1 MPHREAIDCPRG
13 RQQWHNRL
21 MSPGLSSADPSPA
34 DLFPAPPLPD
44 GLVAVVKRD
53 CPTCE
58 LVAPVLSDLHE
69 RAGLTVITQD
79 DPSFPVDADWV
90 RHDDDLALSWH
101 HDIEAVPTLLR
112 VSGGV
117 GEQRTVGW
125 SRAEWERLTGVDGL
139 GDGLPDWRPGC
150 GSLSVDPAHADALA
164 VRFSG
169 SGLRSR
175 RVELAALEDTW
186 EAMWSRGW
194 SDGLPVVPPTKQR
207 VLRMLE
213 GTTRD
218 SSEVVAVVPPSLA
231 ECTIEKVAVNA
242 VMAGC
247 EPEHLPVVIAALE
260 AACTDEFNMHGV
272 LATTMSVGPVLV
284 VNGPVGERI
293 GMNSGLNAL
302 GQGNRANSTIGRA
315 LQLVVRNVG
324 GGHPGGVDR
333 ATFGSPAK
341 VGFCFAEDE
350 EGSPWSSL
358 AGSRGWRAGQSTV
371 TVFAGESPRI
381 FADER
386 SRNPESLTKHL
397 AQALQATV
405 SPRMMLGMD
414 AMLVLSPDHMARYAD
429 AGWSRDRFM
438 EELSAELTFDGDN
451 LLAGAGGIAAGLPP
465 RAAGQRVPKFRPG
478 GLLVVHAGGPAG
490 LFSAIIGGWAN
501 GPRGSDPVTREI
513 KP

>member
-1 MPHREAIDCPRG
+1 
-13 RQQWHNRL
+13 
-21 MSPGLSSADPSPA
+21 MSDANPSP
-34 DLFPAPPLPD
+34 PPLPE

-58 LVAPVLSDLHE
+58 LVAPVLADLHQ

-79 DPSFPVDADWV
+79 DPSFPAAADWV
-90 RHDDDLALSWH
+90 QHDDDLALSWH
-101 HDIEAVPTLLR
+101 HGIETVPTLLR

-117 GEQRTVGW
+117 GDQRTVGW
-125 SRAEWERLTGVDGL
+125 SRDEWERLTGVDGL

-150 GSLSVDPAHADALA
+150 GSLSVDPAHADELA

-175 RVELAALEDTW
+175 RVDLAALEDPW
-186 EAMWSRGW
+186 EAMWDRGW
-194 SDGLPVVPPTKQR
+194 SDGLPVVPPTEAR

-218 SSEVVAVVPPSLA
+218 PSEMVATVPPNLVD
-231 ECTIEKVAVNA
+231 CTVEKVAVNA

-247 EPEHLPVVIAALE
+247 LPEHLPVVLAAVE
-260 AACTDEFNMHGV
+260 ATCTDAYNMHGV

-284 VNGPVGERI
+284 VNGPIAARI
-293 GMNSGLNAL
+293 GLNSGLNAL

-324 GGHPGGVDR
+324 GGRPGGVDR
-333 ATFGSPAK
+333 ATLGTPAK
-341 VGFCFAEDE
+341 VGFCFAENEAD
-350 EGSPWSSL
+350 SPWTSL
-358 AGSRGWRAGQSTV
+358 AQSLGWRADQSTV
-371 TVFAGESPRI
+371 TVFAGESPRL
-381 FADER
+381 FVDQR
-386 SRNPESLTKHL
+386 SRTAESLTKHL
-397 AQALQATV
+397 AQALAVTG
-405 SPRMMLGMD
+405 SPRTVLGMD
-414 AMLVLSPDHMARYAD
+414 AVLVISPEHIARFAD

-438 EELSAELTFDGDN
+438 EELGKELLLDADA
-451 LLAGAGGIAAGLPP
+451 LLAGTDGIAEGLPAE
-465 RAAGQRVPKFRPG
+465 AAGQQVPKFRPG

-501 GPRGSDPVTREI
+501 GPRGSQPVTREI
-513 KP
+513 TP

>member
-1 MPHREAIDCPRG
+1 
-13 RQQWHNRL
+13 
-21 MSPGLSSADPSPA
+21 MSLDLSS
-34 DLFPAPPLPD
+34 PPLPD

-58 LVAPVLSDLHE
+58 LVVPVLSDLHD

-79 DPSFPVDADWV
+79 DPNFPTDADWV
-90 RHDDDLALSWH
+90 RHDADLALSWH
-101 HDIEAVPTLLR
+101 HGIETVPTLMH
-112 VSGGV
+112 VHEGV
-117 GEQRTVGW
+117 GEQRTEGW
-125 SRAEWERLTGVDGL
+125 SRGEWEKLAGVDGL
-139 GDGLPDWRPGC
+139 GAGLPDWRPGC
-150 GSLSVDPAHADALA
+150 GSLSVDPAHADDLA

-169 SGLRSR
+169 SRLRSR
-175 RVELAALEDTW
+175 RVELAALEDEW
-186 EAMWSRGW
+186 EAMWDRGW
-194 SDGLPVVPPTKQR
+194 SDGLPVVPPTEAR

-218 SSEVVAVVPPSLA
+218 PAEVVAVVPPSLV
-231 ECTIEKVAVNA
+231 ECTVEKVAVNA

-247 EPEHLPVVIAALE
+247 APQHLPVVVAALE
-260 AACTDEFNMHGV
+260 AVCTDEFNMHGV

-284 VNGPVGERI
+284 VNGPVAERI
-293 GMNSGLNAL
+293 GMNSGLNSL

-324 GGHPGGVDR
+324 GGRPGGVDR
-333 ATFGSPAK
+333 ATLGSPAK

-350 EGSPWSSL
+350 ASSPWTSL
-358 AGSRGWRAGQSTV
+358 AESRGWRADQSTV

-386 SRNPESLTKHL
+386 SRSPESLTRHL
-397 AQALQATV
+397 ALALQATV

-414 AMLVLSPDHMARYAD
+414 AMLVLSPEHMARYAD
-429 AGWSRDRFM
+429 AEWSRERFM
-438 EELSAELTFDGDN
+438 EELSAELLFDGDD

-465 RAAGQRVPKFRPG
+465 MAAGRKVPKFRPG
-478 GLLVVHAGGPAG
+478 GLLVIHAGGSAG

-501 GPRGSDPVTREI
+501 GPRGSDPVTREVT
-513 KP
+513 P

>member
-1 MPHREAIDCPRG
+1 
-13 RQQWHNRL
+13 
-21 MSPGLSSADPSPA
+21 MSPGLSS
-34 DLFPAPPLPD
+34 APPLPD

-79 DPSFPVDADWV
+79 DPNFPADADWV

-101 HDIEAVPTLLR
+101 HNIETVPTLLR
-112 VSGGV
+112 VAGGV
-117 GEQRTVGW
+117 GEHRTVGW
-125 SRAEWERLTGVDGL
+125 SRAEWERLSGVGGL
-139 GDGLPDWRPGC
+139 GEGLPDWRPGC
-150 GSLSVDPAHADALA
+150 GSLSVDPAHAHELA

-175 RVELAALEDTW
+175 RVELAVLEDEW
-186 EAMWSRGW
+186 EAMWDRGW
-194 SDGLPVVPPTKQR
+194 SDGLPVVPPSEER

-213 GTTRD
+213 STTRD
-218 SSEVVAVVPPSLA
+218 PSEVVAVVPPSLV
-231 ECTIEKVAVNA
+231 ECTVEKVAVNA

-247 EPEHLPVVIAALE
+247 LPDHLPVVIAALE
-260 AACTDEFNMHGV
+260 AVCTDEFNIHGV

-284 VNGPVGERI
+284 VNGPIVERI
-293 GMNSGLNAL
+293 GLNCGLNAL

-350 EGSPWSSL
+350 AGSPWTSL
-358 AGSRGWRAGQSTV
+358 AESRGWRADQSTV
-371 TVFAGESPRI
+371 TVFAGESPSI

-386 SRNPESLTKHL
+386 SRRPESLTKHL
-397 AQALQATV
+397 AQALRTTV
-405 SPRMMLGMD
+405 SPRMMMGMD
-414 AMLVLSPDHMARYAD
+414 AMLVLSPEHMARYAD
-429 AGWSRDRFM
+429 GGWNRDRFM
-438 EELSAELTFDGDN
+438 EELATELTFDGDD
-451 LLAGAGGIAAGLPP
+451 LLAGSGGIAAGLPP
-465 RAAGQRVPKFRPG
+465 RAAGQKVPKFRPG

-513 KP
+513 TP

>member
-1 MPHREAIDCPRG
+1 
-13 RQQWHNRL
+13 
-21 MSPGLSSADPSPA
+21 MSSHQSP
-34 DLFPAPPLPD
+34 PPLPD

-58 LVAPVLSDLHE
+58 LVAPVLSDLHD
-69 RAGLTVITQD
+69 RTGLTVITQD
-79 DPSFPVDADWV
+79 DPHFPVDADWV
-90 RHDDDLALSWH
+90 SHDDDLALSWH
-101 HDIEAVPTLLR
+101 HDIDVVPTLLR
-112 VSGGV
+112 VVDGV
-117 GEQRTVGW
+117 EDRRTVGW
-125 SRAEWERLTGVDGL
+125 SRTEWEQFTELDGL
-139 GDGLPDWRPGC
+139 GQDLPGWRPGC
-150 GSLSVDPAHADALA
+150 GSLSADPAYADELA

-175 RVELAALEDTW
+175 RVELAAREDTW
-186 EAMWSRGW
+186 ESMWDRGW
-194 SDGLPVVPPTKQR
+194 SDGLPVVPPTEER

-218 SSEVVAVVPPSLA
+218 PSDLVAVVPPALA
-231 ECTIEKVAVNA
+231 ECSVEKVAANA

-247 EPEHLPVVIAALE
+247 APEHMPVVIAALE
-260 AACTDEFNMHGV
+260 GACTDEFNMHGV

-284 VNGPVGERI
+284 VNGPVAQRV

-324 GGHPGGVDR
+324 GGRPGGVDR

-350 EGSPWSSL
+350 AGSPWTSL
-358 AGSRGWRAGQSTV
+358 AESRGWRADQSTV

-386 SRNPESLTKHL
+386 SRSPESLTRHL

-414 AMLVLSPDHMARYAD
+414 AMLVLSPEHMARYAD
-429 AGWSRDRFM
+429 AGWSRDRFLD
-438 EELSAELTFDGDN
+438 ELSAELLCDADE
-451 LLAGAGGIAAGLPP
+451 LLAGVRGVAAGLPAA
-465 RAAGQRVPKFRPG
+465 AAGQKVPKFRPG
-478 GLLVVHAGGPAG
+478 GLLVAHAGGPAG

-513 KP
+513 TP

>member
-1 MPHREAIDCPRG
+1 
-13 RQQWHNRL
+13 
-21 MSPGLSSADPSPA
+21 MSPDLSS
-34 DLFPAPPLPD
+34 APPLPN

-58 LVAPVLSDLHE
+58 LVAPVLHDLHE

-79 DPSFPVDADWV
+79 DPEFPIAAEWV

-101 HDIEAVPTLLR
+101 HDIEAVPTLVR
-112 VSGGV
+112 VVNGV
-117 GEQRTVGW
+117 EDQRTVGW
-125 SRAEWERLTGVDGL
+125 SRHEWEQCTGVDGL
-139 GDGLPDWRPGC
+139 GEGLPDWRPGC
-150 GSLSVDPAHADALA
+150 GSLSVDPAYADELA

-169 SGLRSR
+169 SRLHSR
-175 RVELAALEDTW
+175 RVELASLEDEW
-186 EAMWSRGW
+186 EAMFHRGW
-194 SDGLPVVPPTKQR
+194 SDGLPVVPPTEAR

-218 SSEVVAVVPPSLA
+218 RTEIVAVVPPSLI
-231 ECTIEKVAVNA
+231 ECTVEKVAVNA

-247 EPEHLPVVIAALE
+247 APEHLPVVIAALK
-260 AACTDEFNMHGV
+260 AACTDDFNMHGV

-284 VNGPVGERI
+284 VNGPVAKRI
-293 GMNSGLNAL
+293 GMNHGLNAL

-350 EGSPWSSL
+350 AGSPWTSL
-358 AGSRGWRAGQSTV
+358 AESRGWRANQSTV

-386 SRNPESLTKHL
+386 SRTPDSLTRHL

-414 AMLVLSPDHMARYAD
+414 AMLVLSPEHMARYAD

-438 EELSAELTFDGDN
+438 EELSAELLCDADE
-451 LLAGAGGIAAGLPP
+451 LLAGFRGVAAGLPP
-465 RAAGQRVPKFRPG
+465 AAAGQKVPKFRPG
-478 GLLVVHAGGPAG
+478 GLLVAHAGGAAG
-490 LFSAIIGGWAN
+490 LFSAIVGGWAN

-513 KP
+513 TP

>member
-1 MPHREAIDCPRG
+1 
-13 RQQWHNRL
+13 
-21 MSPGLSSADPSPA
+21 MSLDLSS
-34 DLFPAPPLPD
+34 APPLPD
-44 GLVAVVKRD
+44 GLAAVVKRD

-58 LVAPVLSDLHE
+58 LVAPVLADLHD
-69 RAGLTVITQD
+69 RTGLTVITQD
-79 DPSFPVDADWV
+79 DPGFPVDADWV
-90 RHDDDLALSWH
+90 HHDADLALSWH
-101 HDIEAVPTLLR
+101 HDIETVPTLLR
-112 VSGGV
+112 VSGGISV
-117 GEQRTVGW
+117 QRTVGW
-125 SRAEWERLTGVDGL
+125 SRPEWEQFTGVDGL

-150 GSLSVDPAHADALA
+150 GSLSVDPAHADELA
-164 VRFSG
+164 ARFGG

-175 RVELAALEDTW
+175 RVELAALEDEW
-186 EAMWSRGW
+186 ETMWDRGW
-194 SDGLPVVPPTKQR
+194 SDGLPVVPPTEAR

-213 GTTRD
+213 GTARD
-218 SSEVVAVVPPSLA
+218 PSEVVAVVPPSLV
-231 ECTIEKVAVNA
+231 ECTVEKVAVNA

-247 EPEHLPVVIAALE
+247 APECLPVVIAALE

-284 VNGPVGERI
+284 VNGPVAERI
-293 GMNSGLNAL
+293 GMNRGLNAL

-350 EGSPWSSL
+350 ANSPWTSL
-358 AGSRGWRAGQSTV
+358 AESRGWRADQSTV

-381 FADER
+381 FADEK
-386 SRNPESLTKHL
+386 SRRPESLTRHL

-414 AMLVLSPDHMARYAD
+414 AMLVLSPEHMARYAD

-438 EELSAELTFDGDN
+438 DELSAELLCDADE
-451 LLAGAGGIAAGLPP
+451 LLAGVRGVAAGLPAA
-465 RAAGQRVPKFRPG
+465 AAGEKIPKFRPG
-478 GLLVVHAGGPAG
+478 GLLVAHAGGRAG

-513 KP
+513 AP

>member
-1 MPHREAIDCPRG
+1 
-13 RQQWHNRL
+13 
-21 MSPGLSSADPSPA
+21 MSRDPSS
-34 DLFPAPPLPD
+34 APPLPD

-58 LVAPVLSDLHE
+58 LVAPVLADLHE
-69 RAGLTVITQD
+69 RAGLTVVTQD
-79 DPSFPVDADWV
+79 DASFPADADWV
-90 RHDDDLALSWH
+90 HHDADLALSWH
-101 HDIEAVPTLLR
+101 HDIETVPTLLR
-112 VSGGV
+112 VSRGV

-125 SRAEWERLTGVDGL
+125 SRSEWEQISELDGL
-139 GDGLPDWRPGC
+139 GEGLPDWRPGC
-150 GSLSVDPAHADALA
+150 GSLSVDPAHAGELA

-169 SGLRSR
+169 SRLHSR
-175 RVELAALEDTW
+175 RVELASMEDEW
-186 EAMWSRGW
+186 EAMWDRGW
-194 SDGLPVVPPTKQR
+194 SDGLPVVPPTEAR

-218 SSEVVAVVPPSLA
+218 PSEVAAVVPPSLV
-231 ECTIEKVAVNA
+231 ECSVEKVAVNA

-247 EPEHLPVVIAALE
+247 EPDHLPVVIAAVE
-260 AACTDEFNMHGV
+260 AVCTDEFNMHGV

-284 VNGPVGERI
+284 VNGPVARRI
-293 GMNSGLNAL
+293 GMNSGLNSL

-324 GGHPGGVDR
+324 GGRPGGVDR

-350 EGSPWSSL
+350 ASPWASL
-358 AGSRGWRAGQSTV
+358 AESRGWHADQSTV

-386 SRNPESLTKHL
+386 SRTPDSLTRHL
-397 AQALQATV
+397 AQALQSTV

-414 AMLVLSPDHMARYAD
+414 AMLVLAPEHMARYAD

-438 EELSAELTFDGDN
+438 DELSAELLCDADE
-451 LLAGAGGIAAGLPP
+451 LLAGVRGVAAGLPP
-465 RAAGQRVPKFRPG
+465 ASAGQKVPKFRPG
-478 GLLVVHAGGPAG
+478 GLLVVHAGGAAG

-501 GPRGSDPVTREI
+501 GPKGSDPVTREI
-513 KP
+513 TP

>member
-1 MPHREAIDCPRG
+1 
-13 RQQWHNRL
+13 
-21 MSPGLSSADPSPA
+21 MSLV
-34 DLFPAPPLPD
+34 PPLPE

-58 LVAPVLSDLHE
+58 LVAPVLADLHD

-79 DPSFPVDADWV
+79 DPSFPADADWV
-90 RHDDDLALSWH
+90 LHDRDLALSWH
-101 HDIEAVPTLLR
+101 HDIETVPTLLQ
-112 VSGGV
+112 V
-117 GEQRTVGW
+117 GDGRGTDRTVGW
-125 SRAEWERLTGVDGL
+125 SRQQWQELSGVSGL
-139 GDGLPDWRPGC
+139 GEGLPDWRPGC
-150 GSLSVDPAHADALA
+150 GSLSVDPACADELA

-175 RVELAALEDTW
+175 RVELASAEDEW
-186 EAMWSRGW
+186 EAMFDRGW
-194 SDGLPVVPPTKQR
+194 SDGLPVVPPTEAR
-207 VLRMLE
+207 VLRMLA
-213 GTTRD
+213 GTTRGP
-218 SSEVVAVVPPSLA
+218 SEVVAVVPPSLV
-231 ECTIEKVAVNA
+231 ECTVEKVAVNA

-247 EPEHLPVVIAALE
+247 EPEFLPVVIAALE

-284 VNGPVGERI
+284 VNGPVAARI

-315 LQLVVRNVG
+315 LQLAVRNVG
-324 GGHPGGVDR
+324 GGRPGGVDR

-350 EGSPWSSL
+350 AGSPWTSL
-358 AGSRGWRAGQSTV
+358 AESRGWPAEASTV

-386 SRNPESLTKHL
+386 SRAPDSLTKHL

-405 SPRMMLGMD
+405 SPRMMMGMD
-414 AMLVLSPDHMARYAD
+414 AMLVLSPEHMARYAA
-429 AGWSRDRFM
+429 AGWSRERFM
-438 EELSAELTFDGDN
+438 EELSAELLGDADE
-451 LLAGAGGIAAGLPP
+451 LLAGVRGVAAGLPP
-465 RAAGQRVPKFRPG
+465 AAAGQKIPKFRPG
-478 GLLVVHAGGPAG
+478 GLLVAHAGAKAG

-513 KP
+513 TP

>member
-1 MPHREAIDCPRG
+1 
-13 RQQWHNRL
+13 
-21 MSPGLSSADPSPA
+21 MSSDLSS
-34 DLFPAPPLPD
+34 APPLPD

-58 LVAPVLSDLHE
+58 LVADVLGDLHD
-69 RAGLTVITQD
+69 RAGLTVVTQD
-79 DPSFPVDADWV
+79 DPHFPADADWV
-90 RHDDDLALSWH
+90 RHDSDLALSWH
-101 HDIEAVPTLLR
+101 HDIETVPTLLR
-112 VSGGV
+112 VSDGV
-117 GEQRTVGW
+117 EEQRTVGW
-125 SRAEWERLTGVDGL
+125 SRNDWEQLTGVDGL

-150 GSLSVDPAHADALA
+150 GSLSVDPAYADELA

-175 RVELAALEDTW
+175 RVELAALEDEW
-186 EAMWSRGW
+186 EAMWDRGW
-194 SDGLPVVPPTKQR
+194 SDGLPVVPPTEAR

-218 SSEVVAVVPPSLA
+218 PSEVVAVIPPALM
-231 ECTIEKVAVNA
+231 ECSVEKVAVNA

-247 EPEHLPVVIAALE
+247 EPEHLPVVIAAVE
-260 AACTDEFNMHGV
+260 AACTDEFNIHGV

-284 VNGPVGERI
+284 VNGPVAERI
-293 GMNSGLNAL
+293 GMNSGINAL

-324 GGHPGGVDR
+324 GGRPGEVDR

-350 EGSPWSSL
+350 AGSPWTSL
-358 AGSRGWRAGQSTV
+358 AKSRGWRADQSTV
-371 TVFAGESPRI
+371 TLFTGESPRI
-381 FADER
+381 FGDEKSR
-386 SRNPESLTKHL
+386 SPESLTRHL

-414 AMLVLSPDHMARYAD
+414 AMLVLSPEHMARYAN

-438 EELSAELTFDGDN
+438 DELSAELTFDGDD

-465 RAAGQRVPKFRPG
+465 AAAGQKVPKFRPG
-478 GLLVVHAGGPAG
+478 GLLVVHAGGKAG
-490 LFSAIIGGWAN
+490 LFSAIIGGWAS

-513 KP
+513 TP

>member
-1 MPHREAIDCPRG
+1 
-13 RQQWHNRL
+13 
-21 MSPGLSSADPSPA
+21 MSLDLS
-34 DLFPAPPLPD
+34 APPLPD

-53 CPTCE
+53 CPTCD
-58 LVAPVLSDLHE
+58 LVAPVLSDLHD

-79 DPSFPVDADWV
+79 DPNFPADADWV
-90 RHDDDLALSWH
+90 RHDADLALSWH
-101 HDIEAVPTLLR
+101 HGIETVPTLMR
-112 VSGGV
+112 VCEGV
-117 GEQRTVGW
+117 GEQRTEGW
-125 SRAEWERLTGVDGL
+125 SRGEWEKLAGVGGL
-139 GDGLPDWRPGC
+139 GAGLPDCRPGC
-150 GSLSVDPAHADALA
+150 GSLSLDPAHADGLA

-169 SGLRSR
+169 SLLRSR
-175 RVELAALEDTW
+175 RVELAALEDEW
-186 EAMWSRGW
+186 EAMWDRGW
-194 SDGLPVVPPTKQR
+194 SDGLPVVPPTEAR

-218 SSEVVAVVPPSLA
+218 PAEVVAVVPPSLV
-231 ECTIEKVAVNA
+231 ECTVEKVAVNA

-247 EPEHLPVVIAALE
+247 APEHLPVVVAALE
-260 AACTDEFNMHGV
+260 AVCPDEFNMHGV

-284 VNGPVGERI
+284 VNGPVVERI
-293 GMNSGLNAL
+293 GMNSGLNSL

-350 EGSPWSSL
+350 ASSPWTSL
-358 AGSRGWRAGQSTV
+358 AESRGWRADQSTV

-386 SRNPESLTKHL
+386 SRSPESLTRHL
-397 AQALQATV
+397 ALALQATV

-414 AMLVLSPDHMARYAD
+414 AMLVLSPEHMARYAD

-438 EELSAELTFDGDN
+438 EELSAELLFDGDD

-465 RAAGQRVPKFRPG
+465 MAAGRKVPKFRPG
-478 GLLVVHAGGPAG
+478 GLLVIHAGGSAG
-490 LFSAIIGGWAN
+490 LFSAIVGGWAN

-513 KP
+513 AP

>member
-1 MPHREAIDCPRG
+1 
-13 RQQWHNRL
+13 
-21 MSPGLSSADPSPA
+21 MSLDLS
-34 DLFPAPPLPD
+34 APPLPD

-53 CPTCE
+53 CPTCD
-58 LVAPVLSDLHE
+58 LVAPVLSDLHD

-79 DPSFPVDADWV
+79 DPNFPADADWV
-90 RHDDDLALSWH
+90 RHDADLALSWH
-101 HDIEAVPTLLR
+101 HGIETVPTLMR
-112 VSGGV
+112 VCEGV
-117 GEQRTVGW
+117 GEQRTEGW
-125 SRAEWERLTGVDGL
+125 SRGEWEKLARVGGL
-139 GDGLPDWRPGC
+139 GAGLPDWRPGC
-150 GSLSVDPAHADALA
+150 GSLSVDPAHADDLA

-169 SGLRSR
+169 SLLRSR
-175 RVELAALEDTW
+175 RVELAALEDEW
-186 EAMWSRGW
+186 EAMWDRGW
-194 SDGLPVVPPTKQR
+194 SDGLPVVPPTEAR

-218 SSEVVAVVPPSLA
+218 PAEVVAVVPPSLV
-231 ECTIEKVAVNA
+231 ECTVEKVAVNA

-247 EPEHLPVVIAALE
+247 APEHLPVVVAALE
-260 AACTDEFNMHGV
+260 AVCTDEFNMHGV

-284 VNGPVGERI
+284 VNGPVVERI
-293 GMNSGLNAL
+293 GMNSGLNSL

-350 EGSPWSSL
+350 ASSPWTSL
-358 AGSRGWRAGQSTV
+358 AESRGWRADQSTV

-386 SRNPESLTKHL
+386 SRSPESLTRHL
-397 AQALQATV
+397 APALQATV

-414 AMLVLSPDHMARYAD
+414 AMLVLSPEHMARYAD

-438 EELSAELTFDGDN
+438 EELSAELLFDGDD

-465 RAAGQRVPKFRPG
+465 MAAGRKVPKFRPA
-478 GLLVVHAGGPAG
+478 GLLVIHAGGSAG
-490 LFSAIIGGWAN
+490 LFSAIVGGWAN

-513 KP
+513 TP

>member
-1 MPHREAIDCPRG
+1 MV
-13 RQQWHNRL
+13 
-21 MSPGLSSADPSPA
+21 SSALPSV
-34 DLFPAPPLPD
+34 PPLPD

-58 LVAPVLSDLHE
+58 LVAPVLSDLHD
-69 RAGLTVITQD
+69 RAALTVITQD
-79 DPSFPVDADWV
+79 DPSFPADADWV
-90 RHDDDLALSWH
+90 HHDADLGLSWH
-101 HDIEAVPTLLR
+101 HDIETVPTLLS

-125 SRAEWERLTGVDGL
+125 SRSEWEQLSGLDGL
-139 GDGLPDWRPGC
+139 GEGLPDWRPGC
-150 GSLSVDPAHADALA
+150 GSLSVDPAHAGELA

-169 SGLRSR
+169 SRLRSR
-175 RVELAALEDTW
+175 RVELASMEDEW
-186 EAMWSRGW
+186 EAMWDRGW
-194 SDGLPVVPPTKQR
+194 SDGLPVVPPTEAR

-218 SSEVVAVVPPSLA
+218 PSEVVAVVPPSLVD
-231 ECTIEKVAVNA
+231 CTIEKVAANS

-247 EPEHLPVVIAALE
+247 APEYLPVVIAALD
-260 AACTDEFNMHGV
+260 AVCSDEFIMHGV

-284 VNGPVGERI
+284 VNGPVVGRI
-293 GMNSGLNAL
+293 GMNSGLNSL

-324 GGHPGGVDR
+324 GGRPGGVDR

-350 EGSPWSSL
+350 TSPWTSL
-358 AGSRGWRAGQSTV
+358 AESRGWQADRSTV

-386 SRNPESLTKHL
+386 SRTPDSLTRHL
-397 AQALQATV
+397 AQALQSTV

-414 AMLVLSPDHMARYAD
+414 AMLVLSPEHMARYAD
-429 AGWSRDRFM
+429 AGWNRHRFM
-438 EELSAELTFDGDN
+438 DELSAELLCDADE
-451 LLAGAGGIAAGLPP
+451 LLAGVRGVAAGLPP
-465 RAAGQRVPKFRPG
+465 AAAGQKVPKFRPG
-478 GLLVVHAGGPAG
+478 GLLVVHAGGAAG

-513 KP
+513 TP